1 MASKRTK
8 ELRNLTNDELST
20 KSRELE
26 KQLFEERMKK
36 AAGTLADT
44 AMLWRIRKD
53 IARVKTLQAQG
64 QVQAQAGKK

>member
-8 ELRNLTNDELST
+8 ELRNLTKDELTT

-36 AAGTLADT
+36 MAGTLADS
-44 AMLWRIRKD
+44 ASLWRIRKD
-53 IARVKTLQAQG
+53 VARVKTLQG
-64 QVQAQAGKK
+64 QMAAGGQAGKK